1 MIYQIRNLTEI
12 VYTPPVSLARFNLR
26 LRPAEWPNQRLL
38 SYALDIQ
45 PQAAEIREEQGPYH
59 VNTSRL
65 VLDGAIPHLR
75 IESNLRVEVLA
86 PAVDPEN
93 LPSPTIA
100 AIRNAALARCDLHAT
115 SPCSYLFASP
125 IAVPADQISDWA
137 RPFLADG
144 QSVMAG
150 GRALMAAIYQDF
162 RYDADATDS
171 YTPPLE
177 AFRGRHGVCQ
187 DFAHV
192 MIIAA
197 RAHGIP
203 AAYVSGYLRTIP
215 PKGKA
220 RLVGADAMHAWV
232 NLWCGD
238 ELGWIGFDPTNDL
251 IVRSDHIFTA
261 MGRDYTDIAPLDGVF
276 RGGGKQKMKVSVDV
290 APLQEVVLSPARLRE
305 GSGVGT

>member
-12 VYTPPVSLARFNLR
+12 AYTPAVSLARFNLR

-38 SYALDIQ
+38 SYALDID
-45 PQAAEIREEQGPYH
+45 PHPAAIREEQGPYL

-65 VLDGAIPHLR
+65 VLSGAVASLR
-75 IESNLRVEVLA
+75 IESTLRVEVL
-86 PAVDPEN
+86 PPVVDPESV
-93 LPSPTIA
+93 PTPTIA
-100 AIRNAALARCDLHAT
+100 AIREAALSHCELHAT

-125 IAVPADQISDWA
+125 IAVPANEISDWA
-137 RPFLADG
+137 RPFLPDQ

-150 GRALMAAIYQDF
+150 GKALMSAIYHQF
-162 RYDADATDS
+162 RYESGATDS

-177 AFRGRHGVCQ
+177 AFRERHGVCQ

-215 PKGKA
+215 PPGKA
-220 RLVGADAMHAWV
+220 RLVGADATHAWV
-232 NLWCGD
+232 ALWCGA
-238 ELGWIGFDPTNDL
+238 ELGWIGFDPTNNV
-251 IVRSDHIFTA
+251 IARTDHIFTA
-261 MGRDYTDIAPLDGVF
+261 MGRDYTDVAPLDGVF

-290 APLQEVVLSPARLRE
+290 APEDEVLT
-305 GSGVGT
+305 VGA

>member
-12 VYTPPVSLARFNLR
+12 AYTPPVTLARFNLR
-26 LRPAEWPNQRLL
+26 LRPADWPNQRLL
-38 SYALDIQ
+38 NYALEIEPQ
-45 PQAAEIREEQGPYH
+45 PAAIREEQGPYL

-65 VLDGAIPHLR
+65 VLDGTIKALR
-75 IESNLRVEVLA
+75 IDSNLRVEVLP
-86 PAVDPEN
+86 PAIDPESVAS
-93 LPSPTIA
+93 PSIA
-100 AIRNAALARCDLHAT
+100 EIRAAALARCDLNAT

-125 IAVPADQISDWA
+125 IAVPADEISDWA
-137 RPFLADG
+137 RKFLADG
-144 QSVMAG
+144 QTVVAG
-150 GRALMAAIYQDF
+150 GKALMAAIYTEF
-162 RYDADATDS
+162 RYESGATNS

-177 AFRGRHGVCQ
+177 AFRERHGVCQ

-220 RLVGADAMHAWV
+220 RLVGADATHAWV
-232 NLWCGD
+232 NLWCGA
-238 ELGWIGFDPTNDL
+238 ELGWIGFDPTNNL

-261 MGRDYTDIAPLDGVF
+261 MGRDYTDVAPLDGVF

-290 APLQEVVLSPARLRE
+290 APVDEVLPA
-305 GSGVGT
+305 TA